1 MGEYN
6 YLLIEDSEDDRDA
19 FKTTINTLNLQN
31 KEKHYSCEIAETYAE
46 GLEKLS
52 SNSIYHGVIIDIK
65 LDGGH
70 SGHKIVEK
78 IIECYRVPV
87 AICTGTPDKAESGN
101 APIKVYIKGDESY
114 KDIIEELDR
123 TCDTGLFRVLGGNGI
138 IEKFMTKIFWENL
151 YPQIDIWKGK
161 ITNIDTEKVLLR
173 YAISH
178 IQELIDS
185 DVPTY
190 ETEEMYI
197 YPPLSEEIKTGSI
210 YKSKQ
215 NGNYYI
221 ILSPPCDL
229 ALHEGKFKTERILL
243 CEIDDLLDES
253 DKIIGETSEK
263 KAANAIRGLCAN
275 NHSTNFH
282 ILPGNSLFKGG
293 IINFR
298 KVYTLSP
305 KQFGDEFGLPEVKVQ
320 NEFVKNILNRFS
332 AYYSRQGQPD
342 FDFEQVANTISKQVF
357 AARAKQNNK

>member
-1 MGEYN
+1 MNEYN
-6 YLLIEDSEDDRDA
+6 YLLIEDSADDRDA

-31 KEKHYSCEIAETYAE
+31 NEKHYSCEIAETYAE
-46 GLEKLS
+46 GLKKLS

-65 LDGGH
+65 LDGKH
-70 SGHKIVEK
+70 SGHEIVK
-78 IIECYRVPV
+78 KTIECYRVPV
-87 AICTGTPDKAESGN
+87 VIYTGTPDKAESGN
-101 APIKVYIKGDESY
+101 DLIKVYTKAEKTY
-114 KDIIEELDR
+114 KDIIEELDE
-123 TCDTGLFRVLGGNGI
+123 TWGTGLFRVLGGNGI
-138 IEKFMTKIFWENL
+138 IEKLMNRIFWNNL
-151 YPQIDIWKGK
+151 YPQIDVWKGK
-161 ITNIDTEKVLLR
+161 KTNVDTEKVLLR
-173 YAISH
+173 YAASH

-305 KQFGDEFGLPEVKVQ
+305 KQFDDEFGLPEVKVQ

-342 FDFEQVANTISKQVF
+342 FDFEQVAQTICKQVF
-357 AARAKQNNK
+357 ADRAKQNNK